1 MNRTAARYFVPT
13 LVTLARILA
22 VPVTVY
28 LIIEER
34 FAAAFWLF
42 VLAGVSDAVD
52 GFLAKRLN
60 AVSRIG
66 AFLDP
71 LADKAL
77 LVAVYVTLGY
87 IGEVA
92 LWLVILIVSRDIM
105 IVGGALLYHTLTHAL
120 RIEPLIVSKANTAA
134 QIVFVGLVLAKLGL
148 GVANPEILQVASYI
162 VAATTAASGGA
173 YVWVWV
179 RRAFAHEGRK

>member
-1 MNRTAARYFVPT
+1 MTPVAGRYLLPT
-13 LVTLARILA
+13 LVTLARVLA

-28 LIIEER
+28 LILEAR

-66 AFLDP
+66 SYLDP

-77 LVAVYVTLGY
+77 LVAAYITLGY
-87 IGEVA
+87 VGEVA
-92 LWLVILIVSRDIM
+92 TWLVILIVSRDIM

-120 RIEPLIVSKANTAA
+120 KMEPLFISKANTAV
-134 QIVFVGLVLAKLGL
+134 QIIFVGLVLAKLGL
-148 GVANPEILQVASYI
+148 GIADPNVILLGSFV
-162 VAATTAASGGA
+162 VAATTIASGGA
-173 YVWVWV
+173 YLWVWIK
-179 RRAFAHEGRK
+179 RIFAHEVD